1 MARER
6 NYSWFADKPPSS
18 CCEWHDRVRVWLC
31 IETLCIKLYT
41 EECETYR
48 IIEYSKLE
56 GTHKDHQVQLL
67 ALHSTSQ
74 SQTICLQVSSTCFL
88 NSALWC
94 HEHLLGEPAPVPNH
108 SGEEPFHDIQPEPPV
123 SQLHAV
129 PSGSI
134 SVTRKRSALPLH
146 SCFWETH
153 RLPCSL
159 PSAFSAL
166 DWTNQETSALLTPLA
181 L

>member
-31 IETLCIKLYT
+31 FETLCIKLYT

-67 ALHSTSQ
+67 ALHSTNQKSDHM
-74 SQTICLQVSSTCFL
+74 SASVFHMLPELSTL
-88 NSALWC
+88 
-94 HEHLLGEPAPVPNH
+94 VPW
-108 SGEEPFHDIQPEPPV
+108 
-123 SQLHAV
+123 
-129 PSGSI
+129 
-134 SVTRKRSALPLH
+134 ALPWGACSSAQPLWWRTFSWYPTWA
-146 SCFWETH
+146 SCFTA
-153 RLPCSL
+153 PCCSL
-159 PSAFSAL
+159 RFYLCHQKEISAASP
-166 DWTNQETSALLTPLA
+166 LLLLRNA
-181 L
+181 